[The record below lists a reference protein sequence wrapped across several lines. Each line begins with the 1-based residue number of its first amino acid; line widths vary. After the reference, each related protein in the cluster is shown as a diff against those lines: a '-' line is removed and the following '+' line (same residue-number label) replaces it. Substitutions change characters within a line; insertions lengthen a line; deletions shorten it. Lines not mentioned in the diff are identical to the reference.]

1 MTFGFSSISPL
12 YETFALTLFE
22 ELKTSSNNWLRSSRD
37 RFLFETFVM
46 QSGRSNRLFLKEIV
60 EILINVMQPD
70 RDPEVRNQCLLIIA
84 HLLQFIDDPNEET
97 STLSP
102 YLTVLIDRCIMPN
115 MQWKAGRTA
124 AAIRA
129 TSIATLWSL
138 FQAKS
143 FRFDQVKRKNFHSIN
158 FSRRVFQYT
167 SSMNELLVAVLGM
180 LDDDDRLTRMNSCYV
195 LQALFSND
203 DAVRTID
210 DERLHKSYPDL
221 LKRLDDISDDIRL
234 AMCST
239 LNAYIRAFNGDF
251 NVDLYRAHLE
261 DIAKILL
268 IHMDDQNVQIQE
280 AIFGNSSPFSFRNFK
295 FFIVS
300 ETIYRFATEL
310 RDAAETFS
318 NEIRQVKHKHRN
330 QTLCETLCERINGH

>member
-1 MTFGFSSISPL
+1 M
-12 YETFALTLFE
+12 TLFE

-102 YLTVLIDRCIMPN
+102 FLTVLIDRCIMPN

-129 TSIATLWSL
+129 TAIGTLWSL

-143 FRFDQVKRKNFHSIN
+143 FRFDQVKRKRKENEKKNFHRLF
-158 FSRRVFQYT
+158 FSTHRR
-167 SSMNELLVAVLGM
+167 
-180 LDDDDRLTRMNSCYV
+180 
-195 LQALFSND
+195 
-203 DAVRTID
+203 
-210 DERLHKSYPDL
+210 
-221 LKRLDDISDDIRL
+221 
-234 AMCST
+234 
-239 LNAYIRAFNGDF
+239 
-251 NVDLYRAHLE
+251 
-261 DIAKILL
+261 
-268 IHMDDQNVQIQE
+268 
-280 AIFGNSSPFSFRNFK
+280 
-295 FFIVS
+295 
-300 ETIYRFATEL
+300 
-310 RDAAETFS
+310 
-318 NEIRQVKHKHRN
+318 
-330 QTLCETLCERINGH
+330 